1 MLPLLSPT
9 VEPAFAVAIPRRK
22 LRLES
27 LARRASASASASAG
41 ASTMYDLL
49 SVAETAGPEE
59 IKAAFKLQ
67 ARRWHPDACRR
78 AGEEGV
84 FAERF
89 KLAREAYEVLSDP
102 ELRREYDHLLLF
114 SDGWVPAGGSGG
126 VVPRRNR
133 ERHTGFGDWESQLDG
148 LSRRREPWWA
158 AASAAGRRR
167 AANGEGES
175 WGSRSRRA
183 HAAETSE

>member
-1 MLPLLSPT
+1 
-9 VEPAFAVAIPRRK
+9 
-22 LRLES
+22 
-27 LARRASASASASAG
+27 
-41 ASTMYDLL
+41 MYDLL

-59 IKAAFKLQ
+59 IKAAFKMQ

-78 AGEEGV
+78 AGEEDA

-114 SDGWVPAGGSGG
+114 SDGWVPAGGSRG

-133 ERHTGFGDWESQLDG
+133 ERHTGFGDWESQLNG

-167 AANGEGES
+167 AAAGEDES